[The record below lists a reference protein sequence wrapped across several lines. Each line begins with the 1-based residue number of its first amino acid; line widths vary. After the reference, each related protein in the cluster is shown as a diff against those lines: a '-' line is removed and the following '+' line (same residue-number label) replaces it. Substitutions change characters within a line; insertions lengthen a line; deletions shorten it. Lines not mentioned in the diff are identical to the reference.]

1 MTLRSQDDPERK
13 PWEFTLEQ
21 HYAWVRE
28 LDRQA
33 VLSSQFQQQL
43 AFAIEEGLLPEALL
57 PKLKQYLEKASRG
70 TSPTP

>member
-21 HYAWVRE
+21 HQAWVKE
-28 LDRQA
+28 LDRQD
-33 VLSSQFQQQL
+33 VLSPRFRYQL
-43 AFAIEEGLLPEALL
+43 EFAIAEELLPEELL